1 MEGHRMLERWNAALD
16 YIENN
21 LDRDIYW
28 SELARITLT
37 SEYHF
42 RRVFSA
48 LAGLPLSQYIRQ
60 RRMTLAAADI
70 LDGTGVLDVATK
82 YGYTADAFTRAFRDL
97 HGITPSQARR
107 PGARL
112 RSRSAVTF
120 HLTIEGRSTMHYR
133 VTELPAFHIVGK
145 STRIPLRFHGENPA
159 ITEFHRSLAPGT
171 GDTLR
176 TLADMPELP
185 DILFVSDGFEPERE
199 DGSLF
204 DYYFAVASSSPPP
217 ADWNTLAV
225 PASTWAVFETHSDTA
240 LTPALQQLWADAFG
254 EWFPSN
260 PYETIPGPEILTVT
274 NTSPDWSSGTGT
286 LWIPVQRSR

>member
-1 MEGHRMLERWNAALD
+1 MLERWNAALD

-21 LDRDIYW
+21 LGREIDA

-48 LAGLPLSQYIRQ
+48 LAGLPPSHYIRE

-70 LDGTGVLDVATK
+70 LDGRGVLDVASK

-97 HGITPSQARR
+97 HGITPSRARR
-107 PGARL
+107 PGAIL
-112 RSRSAVTF
+112 RSRQAVTF
-120 HLTIEGRSTMHYR
+120 HLTIEGRSTMRYR
-133 VTELPAFHIVGK
+133 ITELPAFHVVGK
-145 STRIPLRFHGENPA
+145 STRIPLKFHGENTA
-159 ITEFHRSLAPGT
+159 MTDFHRSLDPGT
-171 GDTLR
+171 GERLR
-176 TLADMPELP
+176 GLADLPELS

-204 DYYFAVASSSPPP
+204 DYYFAVATTSPAPP
-217 ADWNTLAV
+217 EWDTLTV
-225 PASTWAVFETHSDTA
+225 PASTWAVFEARSDTA
-240 LTPALQQLWADAFG
+240 LAPALQQLWADAFS

-260 PYETIPGPEILTVT
+260 PYEIIPGPEILTVT
-274 NTSPDWSSGTGT
+274 DASPDWSSGTGE
-286 LWIPVQRSR
+286 LWLPIQRSR

>member
-1 MEGHRMLERWNAALD
+1 MLERWNAALD

-21 LDRDIYW
+21 LDREIDPI
-28 SELARITLT
+28 ELARITLT

-48 LAGLPLSQYIRQ
+48 LAGMPLSHYIRQ

-70 LDGTGVLDVATK
+70 LDGQNILHVAGK

-97 HGITPSQARR
+97 HSITPSRARR
-107 PGARL
+107 PGTTL
-112 RSRSAVTF
+112 RSRQAVTF
-120 HLTIEGRSTMHYR
+120 HLTIEGRSTMRYR
-133 VTELPAFHIVGK
+133 ITELPAFHIVGK
-145 STRIPLRFHGENPA
+145 TTRIPLRFHGENTA
-159 ITEFHRSLAPGT
+159 MTEFHRSLTPGT
-171 GDTLR
+171 GEKLR
-176 TLADMPELP
+176 EFADLAELP

-204 DYYFAVASSSPPP
+204 DYYFAVATTSPAPP
-217 ADWNTLAV
+217 EWDTLAV
-225 PASTWAVFETHSDTA
+225 AASTWAVFETNSDTA
-240 LTPALQQLWADAFG
+240 LAPALQQLWADAFS

-274 NTSPDWSSGTGT
+274 ETSPDWTSGAGE